1 MPIDD
6 SGKTAYQP
14 YDYDSA
20 IRDRLNVVDQI
31 GQAQNNYVAEAAQ
44 RRLAMQQA
52 DQQAQW
58 AAASQQSSEIGANN
72 TSRMSGGG
80 TGSFK
85 GFMNAISSQESGNNY
100 GARNSLSGAMGKYQ
114 IMPSNIMGVGTGWDK
129 EALGY
134 DINIAQFMNSPQIQ
148 EKIATYKLQQ
158 YYNKYGPAGA
168 AIAWYAG
175 PGAAQNY
182 VRSGAASTHGEAGGH
197 PSVSAYMQSI
207 LRKMGL
213 A

>member
-1 MPIDD
+1 MGLDER
-6 SGKTAYQP
+6 GRTTTNF
-14 YDYDSA
+14 YDYDTA
-20 IRDRLNVVDQI
+20 IGERWDPIERI
-31 GQAQNNYVAEAAQ
+31 GQSQSNYVAEAAQ

-52 DQQAQW
+52 QQESDW
-58 AAASQQSSEIGANN
+58 ANANAQSSAVGEGN
-72 TSRMSGGG
+72 TAGIKQAG
-80 TGSFK
+80 GSFGK
-85 GFMNAISSQESGNNY
+85 FMNAISSQESGNNY
-100 GARNSLSGAMGKYQ
+100 SARNSLSGAMGKYQ
-114 IMPSNIMGVGTGWDK
+114 IMPSNIMGIGTGWDK

-148 EKIATYKLQQ
+148 EKIAQYKLQQ

-175 PGAAQNY
+175 PGAAQKY
-182 VRSGAASTHGEAGGH
+182 VSSGRASSRGEAGGH